1 MWGRIIS
8 PWNRIHLTLNY
19 IVIFVESCLWT
30 LKSCFYIL
38 CIEWVFF
45 HVCKTKDFEGEE
57 KNVYKIMKF
66 YILILNVKQTL
77 KTSAYLYDVN
87 IQCQHSM
94 NFVLNSVRLPT
105 NEKIWRARILDNFKH
120 CLSATGFEN

>member
-1 MWGRIIS
+1 MHR
-8 PWNRIHLTLNY
+8 
-19 IVIFVESCLWT
+19 
-30 LKSCFYIL
+30 
-38 CIEWVFF
+38 VFF
-45 HVCKTKDFEGEE
+45 CHVCKTKDFEGEE

-94 NFVLNSVRLPT
+94 NFVLNSVR
-105 NEKIWRARILDNFKH
+105 
-120 CLSATGFEN
+120 